1 MTFKKI
7 KTGKPFFWIKSL
19 ILPFAIALLIGC
31 KKEDVYS
38 EDVFGTWSIEE
49 IRCLGN
55 YKDSL
60 IAGSGVYKFQA
71 SQEIGKSGYGEFM
84 KAEGMI
90 PEWKNAGV
98 VLVPETMYF
107 SAPIEKRT
115 YNYRNTF
122 HGVFA
127 RQVLGGPYETLP
139 VDMYRHSSD
148 GMYLFLGNRNSLTS
162 HRFQQFRLQLKRIS
176 K

>member
-1 MTFKKI
+1 MTLKKI
-7 KTGKPFFWIKSL
+7 KTGEAFLWRKSL
-19 ILPFAIALLIGC
+19 ILLFTFAFLMGC

-49 IRCLGN
+49 IRCIGN

-60 IAGSGVYKFQA
+60 ITGSGRFQFLA
-71 SQEIGKSGYGEFM
+71 SQEIGKSGYGTFM

-90 PEWKNAGV
+90 PEWKNTGV
-98 VLVPETMYF
+98 VLLPETLYF

-115 YNYRNTF
+115 YNYRNSF

-148 GMYLFLGNRNSLTS
+148 GMYLFLANRNSLTS
-162 HRFQQFRLQLKRIS
+162 HRFQQFRLHLKRIS